1 MFTRM
6 IQHGSDNLMSP
17 YLKFL
22 KKYYINDVH
31 KFNYIIMSKKEVNVN
46 EVREQ
51 IAEYLTRA
59 ERGEET
65 IIKRYTTKIA
75 KIVPYE
81 EKSREKLPDLS
92 EFRESLGVSSGQPA
106 GELLREMR
114 NNDW

>member
-1 MFTRM
+1 
-6 IQHGSDNLMSP
+6 
-17 YLKFL
+17 
-22 KKYYINDVH
+22 
-31 KFNYIIMSKKEVNVN
+31 MSKKEANVN

-65 IIKRYTTKIA
+65 IIKRYSKKVA

-81 EKSREKLPDLS
+81 EKSRKKLPDLS
-92 EFRESLGVSSGQPA
+92 DFRHSLGVSSEQPA

-114 NNDW
+114 ENDR